1 MVKLLTRFLLLC
13 LSSLLLFT
21 FTIIPKGTSKKIQEL
36 HIKISNDLV
45 GIRKKFPKSQLVVY
59 SVLDQVCSM
68 YSLSKNV
75 IHKKKTLK
83 KGIIAQN
90 REYNNIRVKSLTLKN
105 KLLKVAN
112 ELHQYQK
119 NQTTNVKNLEQK
131 DLLIAQLSKDKETLL
146 TIKKK
151 LEIEMN
157 HLKLQLN
164 SLQTSSH
171 AQNKDD
177 GLSEDSVG
185 KDPEYLN
192 KIYSPNMKKRN
203 NITQNN
209 YNLNLTSSSDP
220 ISPL

>member
-13 LSSLLLFT
+13 LFSLLLFT
-21 FTIIPKGTSKKIQEL
+21 STVIPKGTSEKIQEL

-75 IHKKKTLK
+75 ISKKKALK
-83 KGIIAQN
+83 KAIMAQN
-90 REYNNIRVKSLTLKN
+90 KEYNNIRVKSLTLKN
-105 KLLKVAN
+105 KLLKSAN

-119 NQTTNVKNLEQK
+119 SQTTNTKNLEQK
-131 DLLIAQLSKDKETLL
+131 DLLIAQLSRDKETLL

-151 LEIEMN
+151 LEIETN
-157 HLKLQLN
+157 QLKLQLN
-164 SLQTSSH
+164 TLQASSNS
-171 AQNKDD
+171 QNKDNE
-177 GLSEDSVG
+177 LLEENTSR
-185 KDPEYLN
+185 DPEYLN

-203 NITQNN
+203 NTAQNS
-209 YNLNLTSSSDP
+209 YSLNLTSSSDP